1 MPPMVA
7 FTPFGFEFPLAV
19 MVLGVIIGM
28 TYGLLAVGLVLVFR
42 ANKIINFAQG
52 QIGLFAAAMFAVI
65 VAKWGVPY
73 YAALPILVAIGAGVA
88 ALAEMVVIRRLR
100 RAPRLMGIVATLGV
114 GQFLLFFASALNP
127 NAGAGIVFPVPP
139 GLPEFQIGALRL
151 NAPYVGILIFGPLAI
166 AGVTLFLRR
175 SRYGLAIRASS
186 ANPDAARMSGISVN
200 RMSALTWA
208 IAGALSALTAVFVL
222 PAQGLGAGDAFG
234 PSLLLRALAAAVL
247 ARMVSLP
254 IALLGGI
261 AIGVIEQ
268 LLLWHFPLDPHAVD
282 VVLYVVIL
290 GALLLQRNLSGRE
303 EEQGSW
309 SAVQAWRP
317 LPEAVAGLREIRF
330 LPKVLAV
337 VGVVFGIALPLIA
350 TNSDAVTFSAI
361 LAFSIVGISVTIIS
375 GLGGQLSLGQFGVA
389 AVGAAISFH
398 LAQETDVFPI
408 VLLVSGLGA
417 AAVSIAIGLPA
428 LRIRGLM
435 LTVTTLGF
443 AVVTTNWLLRKP
455 WALGD
460 SGANPG
466 DFKLFGSALDTGKSY
481 YYFVLALFVL
491 MMFLAHNVRRG
502 GVGRRLI
509 GVRDNEDNARAFT
522 VRAGRVKLQGFLLA
536 GFVAGVGGASYG
548 HLLSHIDGATFP
560 VTASIDVVAMVVIG
574 GISLLIGP
582 LIGAVYIIGIPRFLP
597 LDAFVLA
604 ATQLGW
610 LVLILLL
617 PGGIGQALEPVRNRY
632 ALWAARRNHVDLKLA
647 EAAPSDAIPGGIELP
662 AVEVRATALP
672 SGQPILE
679 AHGLV
684 KRFGGV
690 QAVSDVSVHVNA
702 GQVVGLIGPNG
713 AGKTTTFELL
723 SGFTRP
729 DRGSVAF
736 LGADVTRLSP
746 EQRADRGLIR
756 SFQDTALFPTMTV
769 LDTVV
774 LALERTRPTRFLP
787 ALLGYQG
794 PERKKQAMARE
805 LIGAMGLNAYRNKRI
820 RELSTGTRR
829 IVEIACLIALRPAL
843 LLLDEPSSGVAQRE
857 TEALGRL
864 LRRMNDELG
873 LAMLV
878 IEHDIPLIMALA
890 DHIVVM
896 DAGTVI
902 SEGAPEAVQ
911 NDPLVVEAYL
921 GTNAAA
927 IERSDALT
935 LEPTVGSGA
944 GGPERS

>member
-1 MPPMVA
+1 MPAVVA

-19 MVLGVIIGM
+19 MILGVIIGM

-52 QIGLFAAAMFAVI
+52 QIGLFAAAMFAI
-65 VAKWGVPY
+65 VVNQWGVPY
-73 YAALPILVAIGAGVA
+73 YAALPILFAVGAGVA
-88 ALAEMVVIRRLR
+88 ALTELVVIRRLR

-114 GQFLLFFASALNP
+114 GQFLLFFAAALNP
-127 NAGAGIVFPVPP
+127 TAGAGIVFPTPP

-166 AGVTLFLRR
+166 AAVTVFLRR
-175 SRYGLAIRASS
+175 SRFGLAIRAAS

-234 PSLLLRALAAAVL
+234 PSLLLKALAAAVL
-247 ARMVSLP
+247 ARMTSLP
-254 IALLGGI
+254 IALIGGV

-268 LLLWHFPLDPHAVD
+268 LLLWHFPVDPHAVD

-290 GALLLQRNLSGRE
+290 GALLLQRNLASRE
-303 EEQGSW
+303 DDQGSW
-309 SAVQAWRP
+309 AAVQAWRP
-317 LPEAVAGLREIRF
+317 LPEGVAGLRAIRH
-330 LPKVLAV
+330 LPRLLAAI
-337 VGVVFGIALPLIA
+337 GIVIGIGLPMIA

-361 LAFSIVGISVTIIS
+361 LAFSIVGISVTIIT
-375 GLGGQLSLGQFGVA
+375 GLGGQLSLGQFAVA
-389 AVGAAISFH
+389 AVGAFISFH

-408 VLLVSGLGA
+408 VLLVAGLGA
-417 AAVSIAIGLPA
+417 AVVSLLIGLPA

-443 AVVTTNWLLRKP
+443 AVVTANWLLRKP

-460 SGANPG
+460 SGANPN

-481 YYFVLALFVL
+481 YYFVLALFLL
-491 MMFLAHNVRRG
+491 MMVLAHNVRRG

-509 GVRDNEDNARAFT
+509 GVRDNEDNARAFA
-522 VRAGRVKLQGFLLA
+522 VRAGRVKFQGFLLA
-536 GFVAGVGGASYG
+536 GFVAGVGGASYA
-548 HLLSHIDGATFP
+548 HLLSHIDAATFP

-582 LIGAVYIIGIPRFLP
+582 LIGAIYIIGIPRFIP
-597 LDAFVLA
+597 LDAAVLA

-610 LVLILLL
+610 LALVLQF
-617 PGGIGQALEPVRNRY
+617 PGGIGQAFEPVRDRY
-632 ALWAARRNHVDLKLA
+632 ARWVARRHGVDLDLA
-647 EAAPSDAIPGGIELP
+647 AAAPTDAIPREIELP
-662 AVEVRATALP
+662 MIGARESATP
-672 SGQPILE
+672 SGPLLE
-679 AHGLV
+679 ARGLT

-690 QAVSDVSVHVNA
+690 HAVSDVSVAVNA

-729 DRGSVAF
+729 DHGSVAF
-736 LGADVTRLSP
+736 LGTDVTRLSP
-746 EQRADRGLIR
+746 ERRADRGLIR

-769 LDTVV
+769 LESVT
-774 LALERTRPTRFLP
+774 LAFERTMPTRFVLSI
-787 ALLGYQG
+787 LGYQRS
-794 PERKKQAMARE
+794 ERDKASAARE
-805 LIGAMGLNAYRNKRI
+805 LIASMGLNAFRNKRI
-820 RELSTGTRR
+820 HELSTGTRR
-829 IVEIACLIALRPAL
+829 IAEIACLIALRPSL
-843 LLLDEPSSGVAQRE
+843 LLLDEPSSGIAQRE

-864 LRRMNDELG
+864 LRRMNQELH

-896 DAGTVI
+896 DAGRVI
-902 SEGAPEAVQ
+902 SEGDPEFVR
-911 NDPLVVEAYL
+911 NDPLVIEAYL
-921 GTNAAA
+921 GTSVTA

-935 LEPTVGSGA
+935 APPAVVMQAGSPEGA
-944 GGPERS
+944 